1 MQILDLLKQIQP
13 VWLKR
18 IVQNMA
24 HGAGQREDFR
34 EQLTHFYALLSQ
46 VVETGDE
53 AWLDSIVLLWA
64 TSLPLSD
71 LEGKQTNLT
80 HLLRE
85 MMIITIDVARNN
97 LSEAE
102 ALDIITALA
111 PCFAYTFEKASV
123 YEMEARINTVSNQLE
138 SAQQSLERLERSK
151 SDFIAVA
158 AHELRTPLTLV
169 DGYTAML
176 RESLANKEQEGTFQ
190 QLLEGI
196 DHGTRRLQ
204 VIIDNM
210 IDVSMIDNNLL
221 QLNFQP
227 VWVNRLFA
235 ALDNELSHSLKER
248 QQKLLINPF
257 SGWNELTFGDPERL
271 MQVFRNVLIN
281 AIKFTPDRGS
291 INITGRKLPGF
302 LEVTVTDSGIGIDIE
317 DQQVIF
323 EKFGQVGNI
332 SLHSSGKTKFK
343 GGGPGL
349 GLPIAKGIIE
359 AHGGAIWVESVGFN
373 ETCCPGSTF
382 HILLPLRSTPPDD
395 RAAKLFAAL
404 IDGQHLNAN
413 H

>member
-1 MQILDLLKQIQP
+1 
-13 VWLKR
+13 
-18 IVQNMA
+18 
-24 HGAGQREDFR
+24 
-34 EQLTHFYALLSQ
+34 
-46 VVETGDE
+46 
-53 AWLDSIVLLWA
+53 
-64 TSLPLSD
+64 
-71 LEGKQTNLT
+71 
-80 HLLRE
+80 
-85 MMIITIDVARNN
+85 
-97 LSEAE
+97 
-102 ALDIITALA
+102 
-111 PCFAYTFEKASV
+111 
-123 YEMEARINTVSNQLE
+123 
-138 SAQQSLERLERSK
+138 
-151 SDFIAVA
+151 
-158 AHELRTPLTLV
+158 
-169 DGYTAML
+169 
-176 RESLANKEQEGTFQ
+176 
-190 QLLEGI
+190 
-196 DHGTRRLQ
+196 
-204 VIIDNM
+204 
-210 IDVSMIDNNLL
+210 MIDNNLL

-359 AHGGAIWVESVGFN
+359 AHGGAIWVESEGFN
-373 ETCCPGSTF
+373 EACCPGSTF
-382 HILLPLRSTPPDD
+382 HILLPLRSTHPDD